1 MQMIAFI
8 IIRSAGGTDMD
19 KTTKN
24 SLIWGGIL
32 LIEAVILKLIKK
44 SDIWFYILLPII
56 AGFVL
61 TEFVIP
67 MPKKTKRNLK

>member
-1 MQMIAFI
+1 
-8 IIRSAGGTDMD
+8 MD

-24 SLIWGGIL
+24 SLVWGGVL
-32 LIEAVILKLIKK
+32 LIEAVILKLLKK
-44 SDIWFYILLPII
+44 SNLWFYISLPII

-61 TEFVIP
+61 TELVIP

>member
-1 MQMIAFI
+1 
-8 IIRSAGGTDMD
+8 MD

-24 SLIWGGIL
+24 SLIWGGVL
-32 LIEAVILKLIKK
+32 LIEAIILKLVKK
-44 SDIWFYILLPII
+44 SDLLFYILLPII

-61 TEFVIP
+61 TELVIP